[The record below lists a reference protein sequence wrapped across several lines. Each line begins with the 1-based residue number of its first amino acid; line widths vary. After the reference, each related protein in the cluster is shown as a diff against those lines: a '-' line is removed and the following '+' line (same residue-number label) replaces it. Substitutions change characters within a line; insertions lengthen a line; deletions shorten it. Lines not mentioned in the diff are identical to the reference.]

1 MKPLLVR
8 PREPLSH
15 LSPAPPWPLEL
26 LPTLSDGGEADSGDA
41 GTLFEVCGSHSDAG
55 LTVGAGGGLNDP
67 GSAGAVQKCPG
78 KLPLRERA
86 EGRMRR
92 TWHLAS
98 TTPPTEPGA
107 SPPSAPGS
115 PPDIFK
121 QLVDT
126 WVERMERTN
135 RQLEALVQRL
145 EGGFPSY
152 VPGDPDWER
161 DHPEKDLW

>member
-8 PREPLSH
+8 PRESLSH
-15 LSPAPPWPLEL
+15 LSPSPAPEFEL
-26 LPTLSDGGEADSGDA
+26 LPEVSDVGAADSGDA
-41 GTLFEVCGSHSDAG
+41 GTGPEARRESGADSHAG
-55 LTVGAGGGLNDP
+55 FP
-67 GSAGAVQKCPG
+67 
-78 KLPLRERA
+78 
-86 EGRMRR
+86 MRR

-98 TTPPTEPGA
+98 TAPPTEPGA